1 MHNLFAIR
9 FVART
14 PVLQP
19 ATTRLVRVMSRR
31 DLLLL
36 VASDT
41 RGAFGPKE
49 KMPLSNLCSR
59 LVVNEHPL
67 DPQLP
72 SLGLAPFRPS
82 RPVLREFTCHR
93 KHRRGTVHDRAG

>member
-14 PVLQP
+14 PVSQP
-19 ATTRLVRVMSRR
+19 AASRLVRVMSRR

-41 RGAFGPKE
+41 LGAFGPKE
-49 KMPLSNLCSR
+49 KMPLANLCSR
-59 LVVNEHPL
+59 LIVNEHPL

-72 SLGLAPFRPS
+72 SLRLTPFCPPRPF
-82 RPVLREFTCHR
+82 LRLFTCHR

>member
-1 MHNLFAIR
+1 MHNLFVMR
-9 FVART
+9 FLART
-14 PVLQP
+14 PVSQP
-19 ATTRLVRVMSRR
+19 AASRLVRVMSRH

-49 KMPLSNLCSR
+49 KMPLANLCSR

-67 DPQLP
+67 DP
-72 SLGLAPFRPS
+72 
-82 RPVLREFTCHR
+82 
-93 KHRRGTVHDRAG
+93 